1 MPPNLILILAAVLS
15 IVALILLVA
24 KLKLHPFLALL
35 VVSIFLGLAGGLSPP
50 DVIKNFEKGFG
61 DVLSFVGIVI
71 GLGAMLGGL
80 LVASGGADRLANS
93 LISLGGKKWVPWT
106 TFFAAFLIG
115 LPLFFEVGF
124 VLLVP
129 LAFAISKR
137 MGEPILKVG
146 LPMLAGL
153 SIAHGFVPPHPGP
166 TLAVQ
171 IFHADA
177 GKTIFYGILVG
188 VPAGLLAGPVF
199 ATIVSRWI
207 HSGSVAFVAE
217 SSNDRPAEA
226 AAAPRRLERPG
237 PSLTLVLI
245 TILLPPVL
253 MMGRS
258 LADAFLP
265 HAWILAILID
275 FLGDPIT
282 ALLLALLFAMVALGL
297 HQGSSLEQVENVL
310 GRSLAAIAAV
320 VLIVGAGGG
329 FKQMLLA
336 TKIGDLIGQWSA
348 QSHISPLVLAWVAA
362 AVVRIATGSA
372 TVATI
377 TGAGIV
383 APIAQADPHANRELL
398 VLATG
403 AGSLILSHVNDA
415 GFWLVKEYFQL
426 SLADTFKSWTTME
439 TLLSLI
445 GLVFVLLLNLVF

>member
-1 MPPNLILILAAVLS
+1 MSPQLLLIFVAVFS
-15 IVALILLVA
+15 IVALILLVT

-35 VVSIFLGLAGGLSPP
+35 IVSIFMGLAGGLSPP

-61 DVLSFVGIVI
+61 DVLSFVGIVV

-106 TFFAAFLIG
+106 TFFAAFLVG

-177 GKTIFYGILVG
+177 GKTILYGLLVG
-188 VPAGLLAGPVF
+188 LPTGLLAGPVF
-199 ATIVSRWI
+199 ATLVSPWI
-207 HSGSVAFVAE
+207 HSGNVAAFDME
-217 SSNDRPAEA
+217 PNNDRA
-226 AAAPRRLERPG
+226 ADAARLAKPK
-237 PSLTLVLI
+237 PSLTSVLI
-245 TILLPPVL
+245 TILLPPLL

-265 HAWILAILID
+265 ESGMKALID

-297 HQGSSLEQVENVL
+297 RQGSNLGQVENIL
-310 GRSLAAIAAV
+310 GKSLSAIAAV

-336 TKIGDLIGQWSA
+336 TKIGDLIGQWAA
-348 QSHISPLVLAWVAA
+348 QAHISLILLAWLSA

-426 SLADTFKSWTTME
+426 SLSDTFKSWTAME
-439 TLLSLI
+439 TLLSVL
-445 GLVFVLLLNLVF
+445 GLVFLLLLGLVV

>member
-1 MPPNLILILAAVLS
+1 
-15 IVALILLVA
+15 
-24 KLKLHPFLALL
+24 
-35 VVSIFLGLAGGLSPP
+35 
-50 DVIKNFEKGFG
+50 
-61 DVLSFVGIVI
+61 
-71 GLGAMLGGL
+71 
-80 LVASGGADRLANS
+80 
-93 LISLGGKKWVPWT
+93 
-106 TFFAAFLIG
+106 
-115 LPLFFEVGF
+115 
-124 VLLVP
+124 
-129 LAFAISKR
+129 

-177 GKTIFYGILVG
+177 GKTILYGLLVG
-188 VPAGLLAGPVF
+188 LPTGLLAGPVF
-199 ATIVSRWI
+199 ATLVSPWI
-207 HSGSVAFVAE
+207 RSGSVAAFATE
-217 SSNDRPAEA
+217 TNNDRAADAVSDAE
-226 AAAPRRLERPG
+226 RLRKPE
-237 PSLTLVLI
+237 PSLTSVLT

-265 HAWILAILID
+265 ESGMKTLID
-275 FLGDPIT
+275 FLGDPIN
-282 ALLLALLFAMVALGL
+282 ALLLALLFAIVALGL
-297 HQGSSLEQVENVL
+297 RQGSNLGQVENIL
-310 GRSLAAIAAV
+310 GKSLAAIAAV

-336 TKIGDLIGQWSA
+336 TKIGDLIGQWAA
-348 QSHISPLVLAWVAA
+348 QAHISLILLAWLSA

-426 SLADTFKSWTTME
+426 SLSDTFKSWTAME
-439 TLLSLI
+439 TLLSILGLGFLLLL
-445 GLVFVLLLNLVF
+445 GLVV

>member
-1 MPPNLILILAAVLS
+1 MASDPIRILAAVLS
-15 IVALILLVA
+15 IVALILLITRFRW
-24 KLKLHPFLALL
+24 HPFLTLI
-35 VVSIFLGLAGGLSPP
+35 VVSIGLGLVCGLSPA

-80 LVASGGADRLANS
+80 LVSSGGADRLANS
-93 LISLGGKKWVPWT
+93 LISFGGKKWVPWT
-106 TFFAAFLIG
+106 MFFAAFLIG

-137 MGEPILKVG
+137 MEVPILKVG

-153 SIAHGFVPPHPGP
+153 SIAHGFVPPHPAP

-171 IFHADA
+171 VFHADA
-177 GKTIFYGILVG
+177 GKTILYGILLG
-188 VPAGLLAGPVF
+188 LPAGLIAGPVF
-199 ATIVSRWI
+199 ALFVTPWI
-207 HSGSVAFVAE
+207 RSGSSVFAGVIE
-217 SSNDRPAEA
+217 KSDSDRGGA
-226 AAAPRRLERPG
+226 ALQQGE
-237 PSLTLVLI
+237 PSLSLVII
-245 TILLPPVL
+245 TILLPPIL

-258 LADAFLP
+258 VATVFVPGHGLANS
-265 HAWILAILID
+265 IID

-282 ALLLALLFAMVALGL
+282 ALLIALLFAIYALGL
-297 HQGSSLEQVENVL
+297 RQGSNMVELDRILGKSL
-310 GRSLAAIAAV
+310 GPIAAV

-329 FKQMLLA
+329 FKQMLIA
-336 TKIGDLIGQWSA
+336 TKIGDLIGHWATQA
-348 QSHISPLVLAWVAA
+348 HISPLLLGWSAA
-362 AVVRIATGSA
+362 ALVRVATGSA

-383 APIAQADPHANRELL
+383 APIVQNDPHVSRELM

-426 SLADTFKSWTTME
+426 DLPDTFKSWTAME
-439 TLLSLI
+439 TLLSVI
-445 GLVFVLLLNLVF
+445 GLVLVLLLGMVV

>member
-1 MPPNLILILAAVLS
+1 MSPHLVLICVALFS
-15 IVALILLVA
+15 IVALIVLVT

-35 VVSIFLGLAGGLSPP
+35 IVSIFMGLAGGLSPP

-61 DVLSFVGIVI
+61 DVLSFVGIVV

-106 TFFAAFLIG
+106 TFFAAFLVG

-177 GKTIFYGILVG
+177 GKTILYGLLVG
-188 VPAGLLAGPVF
+188 LPTGLLAGPVF
-199 ATIVSRWI
+199 ATLVSPWI
-207 HSGSVAFVAE
+207 HSGSVAAFAME
-217 SSNDRPAEA
+217 PNNDRA
-226 AAAPRRLERPG
+226 ADAARLAKPD
-237 PSLTLVLI
+237 PSLTSVLI

-265 HAWILAILID
+265 ESGMKALID

-282 ALLLALLFAMVALGL
+282 ALLLALLFAIVALGL
-297 HQGSSLEQVENVL
+297 RQGSNLGQVENIL
-310 GRSLAAIAAV
+310 GKSLSAIAAV

-336 TKIGDLIGQWSA
+336 TKIGDLIGQWAA
-348 QSHISPLVLAWVAA
+348 QAHISLILLAWLSA

-426 SLADTFKSWTTME
+426 SLSDTFKSWTAME
-439 TLLSLI
+439 TLLSIL
-445 GLVFVLLLNLVF
+445 GLVFLLLLGLVV

>member
-1 MPPNLILILAAVLS
+1 MPPNLLLIFVAVFS
-15 IVALILLVA
+15 IVALILLVT

-35 VVSIFLGLAGGLSPP
+35 IVSFFMGLAGGLSPP

-61 DVLSFVGIVI
+61 DVLSFVGIVV

-106 TFFAAFLIG
+106 MFFAAFLVG

-171 IFHADA
+171 IFHADT
-177 GKTIFYGILVG
+177 GKTILYGLLVG
-188 VPAGLLAGPVF
+188 LPTGLLAGPVF
-199 ATIVSRWI
+199 ATIVSPWI
-207 HSGSVAFVAE
+207 RSGSLAAFAAE
-217 SSNDRPAEA
+217 PNSDRPADA
-226 AAAPRRLERPG
+226 ASDAERLRKPE
-237 PSLTLVLI
+237 PSLTLVLT
-245 TILLPPVL
+245 TILLPPLL

-265 HAWILAILID
+265 HAGIKMLID

-282 ALLLALLFAMVALGL
+282 ALLLALLFAIVALGL
-297 HQGSSLEQVENVL
+297 RQGSNLGRVENIL
-310 GRSLAAIAAV
+310 GKSLSAIAAV

-336 TKIGDLIGQWSA
+336 TKIGDLIGQWAA
-348 QSHISPLVLAWVAA
+348 QAHISLLLLAWMAA
-362 AVVRIATGSA
+362 AVVRVATGSA

-426 SLADTFKSWTTME
+426 SLPDTFKSWTAME
-439 TLLSLI
+439 TLLSIL
-445 GLVFVLLLNLVF
+445 GLVFVLLLGLVV

>member
-1 MPPNLILILAAVLS
+1 MPPNLLLIFVAVFS
-15 IVALILLVA
+15 IVALILLVT

-35 VVSIFLGLAGGLSPP
+35 IVSFFMGLAGGLSPP

-61 DVLSFVGIVI
+61 DVLSFVGIVV

-106 TFFAAFLIG
+106 MFFAAFLVG

-177 GKTIFYGILVG
+177 GKTILYGLLVG
-188 VPAGLLAGPVF
+188 LPTGLLAGPVF
-199 ATIVSRWI
+199 ATIVSPWI
-207 HSGSVAFVAE
+207 HSGSLAAFAIEPNSDRAADAASDAE
-217 SSNDRPAEA
+217 
-226 AAAPRRLERPG
+226 RLRKPD
-237 PSLTLVLI
+237 PSLTSVLT
-245 TILLPPVL
+245 TILLPPLL

-258 LADAFLP
+258 LADSFLP
-265 HAWILAILID
+265 QSGMKTLID

-282 ALLLALLFAMVALGL
+282 ALLLALLFAIVALGL
-297 HQGSSLEQVENVL
+297 RQRSNLGQVENIL
-310 GRSLAAIAAV
+310 GKSLSAIAAV

-336 TKIGDLIGQWSA
+336 TKIGDLIGQWAA
-348 QSHISPLVLAWVAA
+348 QAHISLLLLAWMSA

-426 SLADTFKSWTTME
+426 SLPDTFKSWTAME
-439 TLLSLI
+439 TLLSIL
-445 GLVFVLLLNLVF
+445 GLVFVLLLGLVV

>member
-1 MPPNLILILAAVLS
+1 
-15 IVALILLVA
+15 
-24 KLKLHPFLALL
+24 
-35 VVSIFLGLAGGLSPP
+35 
-50 DVIKNFEKGFG
+50 
-61 DVLSFVGIVI
+61 LSFVGIVV

-106 TFFAAFLIG
+106 TFFAAFLVG

-177 GKTIFYGILVG
+177 GKTILYGLLVG
-188 VPAGLLAGPVF
+188 LPTGLLAGPVF
-199 ATIVSRWI
+199 ATIVSPWI
-207 HSGSVAFVAE
+207 HSGNVAAFAIEPNSDRTVDAASDAE
-217 SSNDRPAEA
+217 
-226 AAAPRRLERPG
+226 RLRKPE
-237 PSLTLVLI
+237 PSLTLVLT
-245 TILLPPVL
+245 TILLPPLL

-265 HAWILAILID
+265 QSGMKTLID

-282 ALLLALLFAMVALGL
+282 ALLLALLFAIVALGL
-297 HQGSSLEQVENVL
+297 RQGSNLGQVENIL
-310 GRSLAAIAAV
+310 GKSLSAIAAV

-336 TKIGDLIGQWSA
+336 TKIGDLIGQWAA
-348 QSHISPLVLAWVAA
+348 QAHISLLLLAWMSA

-426 SLADTFKSWTTME
+426 SLPDTFKSWTAME
-439 TLLSLI
+439 TLLSVL
-445 GLVFVLLLNLVF
+445 GLVFVLLLGLVI

>member
-1 MPPNLILILAAVLS
+1 MPPNLLLIFVAVFS
-15 IVALILLVA
+15 IVALILLVTR
-24 KLKLHPFLALL
+24 LKLHPFLALL
-35 VVSIFLGLAGGLSPP
+35 IVSIFMGLAGGLSSP

-61 DVLSFVGIVI
+61 DVLSFVGIVV

-93 LISLGGKKWVPWT
+93 LILLGGKKWVPWT
-106 TFFAAFLIG
+106 MFFAAFLVG

-177 GKTIFYGILVG
+177 GKTILYGLLVG
-188 VPAGLLAGPVF
+188 LPTGLLAGPVF
-199 ATIVSRWI
+199 ATMVSPWI
-207 HSGSVAFVAE
+207 HSGSLAAFAIE
-217 SSNDRPAEA
+217 PSSDRSAEA
-226 AAAPRRLERPG
+226 ASDAERLRKPD
-237 PSLTLVLI
+237 PSLTSVLT
-245 TILLPPVL
+245 TILLPPLL

-265 HAWILAILID
+265 DTGIKTLID

-282 ALLLALLFAMVALGL
+282 ALLIALLFAILALGL
-297 HQGSSLEQVENVL
+297 RQGSNMGQVENIL
-310 GRSLAAIAAV
+310 GKSLSAIAAV

-336 TKIGDLIGQWSA
+336 TKIGDLIGQWAA
-348 QSHISPLVLAWVAA
+348 QAHISLLLLAWMSA

-426 SLADTFKSWTTME
+426 SLPDTFKSWTAME
-439 TLLSLI
+439 TLLSIL
-445 GLVFVLLLNLVF
+445 GLGFVLLLGLIV

>member
-1 MPPNLILILAAVLS
+1 MPPDLLLVFVAVFS
-15 IVALILLVA
+15 IVALILLVTR
-24 KLKLHPFLALL
+24 LKLHPFLALL
-35 VVSIFLGLAGGLSPP
+35 IVSIFMGLAGGLSPP

-61 DVLSFVGIVI
+61 DVLSFVGIVV

-106 TFFAAFLIG
+106 TFFAAFLVG

-177 GKTIFYGILVG
+177 GKTILYGLLVG
-188 VPAGLLAGPVF
+188 LPTGLLAGPVF
-199 ATIVSRWI
+199 ATIVSPWI
-207 HSGSVAFVAE
+207 HSGSLAAFAIEPNSDRAADAE
-217 SSNDRPAEA
+217 
-226 AAAPRRLERPG
+226 RLRKPD
-237 PSLTLVLI
+237 PSLTSVLT
-245 TILLPPVL
+245 TILLPPLL

-265 HAWILAILID
+265 QSGMKTLID

-282 ALLLALLFAMVALGL
+282 ALLLALLFAIVALGL
-297 HQGSSLEQVENVL
+297 RQGSNLGQVENSL
-310 GRSLAAIAAV
+310 GKSLSAIAAV

-336 TKIGDLIGQWSA
+336 TKIGDLIGQWAA
-348 QSHISPLVLAWVAA
+348 QAHISLLLLAWMSA

-426 SLADTFKSWTTME
+426 SLPDTFKSWTAME
-439 TLLSLI
+439 TLLSIL
-445 GLVFVLLLNLVF
+445 GLVFVLLLGLVV

>member
-1 MPPNLILILAAVLS
+1 MPSNFVLILAAVVS
-15 IVALILLVA
+15 IVALILLVT
-24 KLKLHPFLALL
+24 KLQLHPFLSLI
-35 VVSIFLGLAGGLSPP
+35 VVSIFLGLAGGLSGQ

-80 LVASGGADRLANS
+80 LVSSGGADRLANS

-115 LPLFFEVGF
+115 LPLFFEVGL
-124 VLLVP
+124 VLLAP

-171 IFHADA
+171 IFHSDA
-177 GKTIFYGILVG
+177 GKTIFYGILIG
-188 VPAGLLAGPVF
+188 VPTGLLAGPVF

-207 HSGSVAFVAE
+207 HSGSVAFAIE
-217 SSNDRPAEA
+217 PSGERPAEVA
-226 AAAPRRLERPG
+226 TGPGQLERRE
-237 PSLTLVLI
+237 PSLPLVLT

-258 LADAFLP
+258 LGDAFLP
-265 HAWILAILID
+265 HAGILTMLFD
-275 FLGDPIT
+275 FLGDPVT
-282 ALLLALLFAMVALGL
+282 ALLLALLFGIGALGL
-297 HQGSSLEQVENVL
+297 YQGSPLKEVENVL
-310 GRSLAAIAAV
+310 GKSLAAIAAV

-329 FKQMLLA
+329 FKQMLIA
-336 TKIGDLIGQWSA
+336 TKIGDLIGQWA
-348 QSHISPLVLAWVAA
+348 TQAHISLLVLAWAVA

-383 APIAQADPHANRELL
+383 APIAQSDPHANRELL

-426 SLADTFKSWTTME
+426 SLTDTFKSWTTME
-439 TLLSLI
+439 TLLSVI
-445 GLVFVLLLNLVF
+445 GLAFVLLLSLVF

>member
-1 MPPNLILILAAVLS
+1 MPPNLLLIFVAVFS
-15 IVALILLVA
+15 IVALILLVTR
-24 KLKLHPFLALL
+24 LKLHPFLALL
-35 VVSIFLGLAGGLSPP
+35 IVSIFMGLAGGLSPP

-61 DVLSFVGIVI
+61 DVLSFVGIVV

-106 TFFAAFLIG
+106 MFFAAFLVG

-177 GKTIFYGILVG
+177 GKTILYGLLVG
-188 VPAGLLAGPVF
+188 LPTGLLAGPVF
-199 ATIVSRWI
+199 ATIVSPWI
-207 HSGSVAFVAE
+207 HSGSLAAFAIE
-217 SSNDRPAEA
+217 TNSDRA
-226 AAAPRRLERPG
+226 ADAGRLRKPE
-237 PSLTLVLI
+237 PSLTSVLT
-245 TILLPPVL
+245 TILLPPLL

-265 HAWILAILID
+265 HAGMTTLID

-282 ALLLALLFAMVALGL
+282 ALLLALLFAIVALGL
-297 HQGSSLEQVENVL
+297 RQGSNSGQVENIL
-310 GRSLAAIAAV
+310 GKSLSAIAAV

-336 TKIGDLIGQWSA
+336 TKIGDLIGQWAA
-348 QSHISPLVLAWVAA
+348 QAHISLLLLAWMSA

-426 SLADTFKSWTTME
+426 SLPDTFKSWTAME
-439 TLLSLI
+439 TLLSIL
-445 GLVFVLLLNLVF
+445 GLVFVLLLGLVI